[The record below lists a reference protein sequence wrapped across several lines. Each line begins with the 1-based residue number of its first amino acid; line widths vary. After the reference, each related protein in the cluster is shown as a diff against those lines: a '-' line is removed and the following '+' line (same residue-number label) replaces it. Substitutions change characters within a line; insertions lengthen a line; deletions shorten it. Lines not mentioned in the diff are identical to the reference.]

1 MSNSSG
7 FQARSLEFPRT
18 GSDRESTRLDT
29 QGVGEAQELTA
40 GDGLSELDEGGY
52 PHDSAEPDQSH
63 QFLFPIVTRILK
75 RIAPPAR
82 ILELGCGNGS
92 TSDKLA
98 QMGYQVIGVDPSR
111 QGIAI
116 ARAQFPN
123 CHFEIGSAYD
133 DLAARF
139 GTFDAVISLE
149 VVEHVFYPRKYAMT
163 LKSLLRTGSVGIVST
178 PYHGYLKN
186 LTLALLGGWNSHLS
200 PLWDYGHIKFWSRSS
215 LARLFAEVNLS
226 EVGFY
231 RVGRIPPLARSM
243 IMVVQRKEN
252 DGSR

>member
-1 MSNSSG
+1 M
-7 FQARSLEFPRT
+7 
-18 GSDRESTRLDT
+18 
-29 QGVGEAQELTA
+29 QELTER
-40 GDGLSELDEGGY
+40 DSPSELDTRGY
-52 PHDSAEPDQSH
+52 PHDSAEPAHSH
-63 QFLFPIVTRILK
+63 QFLFPVVTRILR

-116 ARAQFPN
+116 ARAQFPT

-149 VVEHVFYPRKYAMT
+149 VIEHVFYPRKYAMT
-163 LKSLLRTGSVGIVST
+163 LNSLLRAGSLGIVST

-186 LTLALLGGWNSHLS
+186 LTLALLGRWDSHLS

-215 LARLFAEVNLS
+215 LARLFSEVNLS

-243 IMVVQRKEN
+243 IMVVQRKETTA
-252 DGSR
+252 GGEY